1 MKNYLYDYNR
11 TSFLTKRK
19 PNNELEY
26 YLKVNRDYIKVSEEV
41 FNVCKSSYN
50 KIRNA
55 EKNKVARSIS
65 NFEDIDQATFFVV
78 NTKQED
84 VIHTIY
90 INDLAKL
97 AKQEI
102 YNLPDKYRE
111 IAICLFLKEM
121 TIKQTSMYLKTA
133 NTTVYDRKVKIQK
146 ILQEKLK
153 KAE

>member
-50 KIRNA
+50 KIRNT